1 MITKSFYCIILKY
14 WPLPNPDMVE
24 LPDSGIMVKVLYE
37 NLPENYN
44 GLGITSH
51 NKAQYFKVKA
61 EIMK

>member
-1 MITKSFYCIILKY
+1 MLKY

-24 LPDSGIMVKVLYE
+24 LPDNDIMVKVLYE
-37 NLPENYN
+37 NLLENYS
-44 GLGITSH
+44 GCGITSH